1 MKRFDPK
8 NKYLGWGITAF
19 GVIACCIL
27 FYMLLQHGKSIGDAI
42 SSLLGILSPIIW
54 GLVIAYLLWPLTK
67 VFQRKLFEPLLKK
80 LRPKKPVRTS
90 LARGLSVALSILVA
104 LIIIA
109 ALIWLIIPQ
118 IYTSVESIV
127 LNYQEY
133 YDTITGWINKF
144 FENNPEVEEVL
155 LSATGDV
162 SDSLL
167 DWAKT
172 ALLPS
177 MGKVVTSVTTG
188 IYAVLRAILDVLI
201 GFVVACYVLSNMELF
216 LAKSKMVL
224 YSMFSI
230 KASKRIL
237 KAIRFTDTA
246 FMGFISGK
254 VIDSAI
260 IGVICYICCAIM
272 RMPYVVLV
280 SVIVAVTNII
290 PVFGPF
296 IGAIPGAVILLFLDP
311 WQALIFLILILI
323 IQQLDGNFIGPM
335 ILGDSIG
342 ISALWVLFAIVVGGD
357 LFGMVGMVVSVPIF
371 ATIYGILRSAARHGL
386 RQKGYTDVEESVSA
400 SAAGDEIPDD
410 PRESG
415 HRMSLLRQWKEK
427 IMSIGKK
434 KSK

>member
-224 YSMFSI
+224 YSMFSV

-296 IGAIPGAVILLFLDP
+296 IGAVPTALIILLVSP
-311 WQALIFLILILI
+311 MKCLIYVIFI
-323 IQQLDGNFIGPM
+323 IVLQQIDGNIIGPK
-335 ILGDSIG
+335 ILGDATG
-342 ISALWVLFAIVVGGD
+342 ISSFWVVVAITVGGGFAGV
-357 LFGMVGMVVSVPIF
+357 LGMFLGVPIF
-371 ATIYGILRSAARHGL
+371 ACLQTLVKYLTDRRLEKRHMPL
-386 RQKGYTDVEESVSA
+386 EACEYVHRDQEPMPPEEPPA
-400 SAAGDEIPDD
+400 PPTETN
-410 PRESG
+410 
-415 HRMSLLRQWKEK
+415 
-427 IMSIGKK
+427 
-434 KSK
+434 

>member
-1 MKRFDPK
+1 
-8 NKYLGWGITAF
+8 
-19 GVIACCIL
+19 
-27 FYMLLQHGKSIGDAI
+27 
-42 SSLLGILSPIIW
+42 
-54 GLVIAYLLWPLTK
+54 
-67 VFQRKLFEPLLKK
+67 
-80 LRPKKPVRTS
+80 
-90 LARGLSVALSILVA
+90 
-104 LIIIA
+104 
-109 ALIWLIIPQ
+109 
-118 IYTSVESIV
+118 
-127 LNYQEY
+127 
-133 YDTITGWINKF
+133 
-144 FENNPEVEEVL
+144 
-155 LSATGDV
+155 
-162 SDSLL
+162 
-167 DWAKT
+167 
-172 ALLPS
+172 
-177 MGKVVTSVTTG
+177 
-188 IYAVLRAILDVLI
+188 
-201 GFVVACYVLSNMELF
+201 
-216 LAKSKMVL
+216 
-224 YSMFSI
+224 
-230 KASKRIL
+230 
-237 KAIRFTDTA
+237 
-246 FMGFISGK
+246 MGFISGK

-357 LFGMVGMVVSVPIF
+357 LFGLVGMVVGVPIF